1 MGDKLKQNDSPG
13 VVQDFEEQ
21 ERCIRLIA
29 KELLSSDT
37 VDVVIGFQEDDIGGS
52 LHYLQISR
60 QAKSLYGMRIV
71 A

>member
-52 LHYLQISR
+52 PIPLFARSPNR
-60 QAKSLYGMRIV
+60 PKSME
-71 A
+71 